1 MRNTQVSL
9 VNLIL
14 LKECVRVL
22 LTMLFVNAT
31 AHVRPIGSKT
41 SVKAVKP

>member
-1 MRNTQVSL
+1 MMKLGL
-9 VNLIL
+9 V
-14 LKECVRVL
+14 KEWIKVL

>member
-1 MRNTQVSL
+1 MMKLISL
-9 VNLIL
+9 E
-14 LKECVRVL
+14 ECVRVL

-31 AHVRPIGSKT
+31 AHVRPSGSKT